1 MDERHASLADRF
13 CLLDWRLPMVNLR
26 PILPF
31 LAALC
36 ALAMSAFARADESAR
51 MAVKRLYAPSS
62 DVERGIVRLPAP
74 EATPTRSPA
83 TVLTGAFE
91 RGGGGASRV
100 LFRFEHGGG
109 LLRLLPLGADAA
121 RWRMRVTVGAQCIP
135 LEEVPGKIGAVTERF
150 ASQSFL
156 RIDGAAIED
165 ATRLFE
171 LEVPAGPCTLEC
183 VAALPEGAP
192 AALIVADSA
201 EVSLCGHLG
210 SRIVRAGGA
219 LELVVRGESP
229 AHGVAAEIGLAGGV
243 PREVAVAD
251 AQVTWSDGMV
261 ERATAVEV
269 RADGSA
275 RVVFARAHA
284 GDALVRIDGAVRDAS
299 GAWRQRSLAYATRVV
314 DGALLTGGVRAEASD
329 VVADGGWVD
338 FAIGIEHAAI
348 GSVVFAAT
356 ELWADDRPLGWIGGL
371 AEVEQGVGGSVVR
384 LGVARSRI
392 ALRDGERLA
401 LRNLRLHERDGFAP
415 LDLRAEAEPEV
426 RVALQ
431 SKPSAQ
437 DGDLPVEVADWGGL
451 PGIATVP
458 VPAISSFVPPIG
470 AHALVLTH
478 GYCADANPWPAAQ
491 FGADAWRYEQPNQNL
506 SHDAFAVDIATRA
519 AQFKSYGV
527 VGHSQGGC
535 AALHLYAYYWS
546 GLDWAG
552 PGRLMQCV
560 GSPLEGTAL
569 AGNIAVLGQVF
580 GIQCGANY
588 DLTYDGAAAWLSGI
602 PAAARA
608 KLYTHTTTFTNVPFF
623 YDYCSIASDILLSD
637 PEDGVTE
644 DFSGHIVGGVNMGLR
659 TGWCHVSGM
668 RDPAQTG
675 DSNRNATMN
684 AQGAR

>member
-1 MDERHASLADRF
+1 MDERHASSADRF
-13 CLLDWRLPMVNLR
+13 CLLDWRSPMVNLR

-36 ALAMSAFARADESAR
+36 ALTMSALAHADEAAR
-51 MAVKRLYAPSS
+51 MAVKRLFAPPS
-62 DVERGIVRLPAP
+62 DVERGIVRLPSP
-74 EATPTRSPA
+74 ESTPTRSPA
-83 TVLTGAFE
+83 IVLTGAFE
-91 RGGGGASRV
+91 RTEGGAVRAR
-100 LFRFEHGGG
+100 FRFEHGGG
-109 LLRLLPLGADAA
+109 LLRLLPLGTDAA
-121 RWRMRVTVGAQCIP
+121 RWRVRLTSGGKLIP
-135 LEEVPGKIGAVTERF
+135 LEGAPGQIGIVTERF

-171 LEVPAGPCTLEC
+171 LDVPAGPCTVDC
-183 VAALPEGAP
+183 VAALPAGAP
-192 AALIVADSA
+192 AALIVADAA
-201 EVSLCGHLG
+201 EASICGHLG
-210 SRIVRAGGA
+210 SRVVRAGGA

-229 AHGVAAEIGLAGGV
+229 AHGVAADIGLAGGV
-243 PREVAVAD
+243 PREVVVAD
-251 AQVTWSDGMV
+251 AQVTWADGTV
-261 ERATAVEV
+261 ERAAGVAA
-269 RADGSA
+269 RGDGSLRIAFGHA
-275 RVVFARAHA
+275 RA

-314 DGALLTGGVRAEASD
+314 DGALLTGGVRVDASESAGQD
-329 VVADGGWVD
+329 DWTE
-338 FAIGIEHAAI
+338 FTIGVERAAI
-348 GSVVFAAT
+348 GTVVFAAT
-356 ELWADDRPLGWIGGL
+356 ELWANDRPLGWIGGL
-371 AEVEQGVGGSVVR
+371 TEVEQGAAGPAIR

-392 ALRDGERLA
+392 ALQDGERLA
-401 LRNLRLHERDGFAP
+401 MRNLRLHERDGFAP
-415 LDLRAEAEPEV
+415 LDLIAEVVPEV
-426 RVALQ
+426 RVGLQ
-431 SKPSAQ
+431 AKDRRQFGGAASGK
-437 DGDLPVEVADWGGL
+437 DDWGGL
-451 PGIATVP
+451 PGVATVP

-491 FGADAWRYEQPNQNL
+491 FGVDAWRYEQPNQNL
-506 SHDAFAVDIATRA
+506 SHDGFAVDVATRA
-519 AQFKSYGV
+519 AQFKSYGL

-535 AALHLYAYYWS
+535 AALHLYTYYWS

-569 AGNIAVLGQVF
+569 AGNVAALGQIF

-602 PAAARA
+602 PTAARA